1 MDIKELNEFYYQ
13 LQMRCNSLMLGLR
26 HRMLETEYGWY
37 NGHYYKNAEGEYER
51 ADYPIPVITVIE
63 QYLDEDYYAPGMSM
77 EDFRENM
84 RKSQEEELGFSFQF
98 DKDVDKDEMYGFVQ
112 LLRREE
118 FYY

>member
-1 MDIKELNEFYYQ
+1 M
-13 LQMRCNSLMLGLR
+13 
-26 HRMLETEYGWY
+26 Y

-84 RKSQEEELGFSFQF
+84 RKSQEEELGFTFQF

-112 LLRREE
+112 LLRREG

>member
-26 HRMLETEYGWY
+26 HRILETECGWY
-37 NGHYYKNAEGEYER
+37 NGHYYKNEEGEYER

-112 LLRREE
+112 LLRREG